1 MPLLYISD
9 EILKIKKINILGDE
23 MLKTEDWNI
32 PDDERQWQHQAGNVG
47 RGLAHSAARGG
58 APRFMIFLS

>member
-1 MPLLYISD
+1 
-9 EILKIKKINILGDE
+9 